1 MLYDSEFLRALDEY
15 REKTTYARVIALD
28 IDENPIEQVEGRI
41 TQGSVNVDGNSA
53 VRRTCSLTMVSQDIN
68 INDYYWGLNTK
79 FKLEIGVQ
87 NNVSRED
94 FYPTYPDIIWFK
106 MGTFIITQLS
116 TQLSANNFT
125 MSLQGKDK
133 MCLLNG
139 DVGGVINA
147 TTDFGTYD
155 YYDTETGIT
164 TNYKLPIKDILW
176 DMIHAYANEP
186 FSNIVI
192 NDLDELGLELLEY
205 RYDTPLYLIRQYT
218 SDEYQMIT
226 TDGDFQV
233 GTTPNGT
240 NLKIKN
246 ISVYDNLTSSMLGDE
261 TEPTKFYVG
270 NYQCCAAK
278 ITYGQTAGYRT
289 CDLVY
294 AGDLIANIGDSVT
307 SVLDKIK
314 SMLGEFEYFYDLDG
328 RFIFQRKKSLVNTVW
343 TPQKR
348 DGDDQLYVEALAL
361 ASNSIYNF
369 NGTVLIS
376 SFQNS
381 PNLANLRN
389 DFTVW
394 GNRKGVAGSDIP
406 IHMRYAIDNKPYR
419 YVLYDE
425 DIALTPY
432 TQEEINAIEE
442 LKTIKSNTNNID
454 ELWSKFQ
461 KNERNDP
468 LMYPDAKNM
477 DSLWW
482 EIVDWAEYYKIL
494 FNEYPGKRHP
504 DDEMRNYCTHT
515 DKTTNL
521 MTCHKTIFQ
530 DDDPDGY
537 NMIVTGSTGAYSNT
551 VEVFFYEMNGI
562 KTCSLQAH
570 GSCVH
575 TYEQFLDTE
584 FFVNS
589 GFQRHAEID
598 LGNGKT
604 YDFTFQGI
612 YRTEDYLTRLRDE
625 KGLYHYLVYTYDPQI
640 PADRMEAAFENL
652 ENYTIYTDPW
662 EGKYQYGVDW
672 RELIYRMAKDYRKHN
687 HEDEFER
694 TLATRNY
701 PLYPTGITGYEQYYT
716 DLEGFWRQLYSYP
729 LPGSKERLSQMEY
742 EYKYYPS
749 IVNRTDD
756 EKLYIKGC
764 FKPIG
769 QKVKNTPVD
778 KIPKEKLQYYIK
790 ADDKYYYLDDTKKY
804 GLSIDEGFHFTWR
817 NRTGQTLKNSSLTLQ
832 QLLDGQIYDLTIP
845 PVTQI
850 YKYKDGGFY
859 KYLDLENLIT
869 GQYYQKIINKD
880 LPGGC
885 EYKQV
890 TKDTSIYSPDAKAGL
905 YFLEN
910 QADYTSVKIMIDSLE
925 SEISIKQAQL
935 NQTSETSDR
944 QEIYNQ
950 IAELKEE
957 LAQRKLEK
965 SNLDNGGLNYILV
978 TNKFQSIIDNLSDSE
993 LAKLYIYD
1001 DINKYQM
1008 KTVRTNSTALSGVY
1022 GTVGSEIPQ
1031 DILTFVRNNAGER
1044 TVTTKKIACM
1054 YYEAYSDFYDVGTD
1068 NQYWNKM
1075 VFEAPQ
1081 SLNFWFDFLVGDN
1094 ELRQF
1099 TTQAVGDRPK
1109 AVNETS
1115 VKSIYYRDT
1124 PKIIFTTQ
1132 EKYAIEEHKTGYNY
1146 MILPDM
1152 KSYEN
1157 MFTISSQGIDAKN
1170 KVDELLYQHSYCT
1183 ESIQI
1188 NAIPIYYLDVNK
1200 RIHVYDS
1207 KSGINGDYVISRI
1220 SYPLSYNGMMSITA
1234 TKAPENSVTE
1244 REA

>member
-28 IDENPIEQVEGRI
+28 IDENPIEQIEGRI
-41 TQGSVNVDGNSA
+41 TQGSVNIDGNSA

-87 NNVSRED
+87 NMVSKED
-94 FYPTYPDIIWFK
+94 FYPMYPDIIWFK

-226 TDGDFQV
+226 TDGDFKV
-233 GTTPNGT
+233 GTTPGAQ
-240 NLKIKN
+240 NLAIK
-246 ISVYDNLTSSMLGDE
+246 SVAVYDNLTSSMLGDE

-328 RFIFQRKKSLVNTVW
+328 KFVFQRKKSLVNTVW
-343 TPQKR
+343 TPQRR
-348 DGDDQLYVEALAL
+348 DGDNQLYVEALAL

-394 GNRKGVAGSDIP
+394 GARKGIAGSDIP
-406 IHMRYAIDNKPYR
+406 IHMRYAIDNKPIR

-425 DIALTPY
+425 DIALTPL
-432 TQEEINAIEE
+432 TEAEIDSMSEF
-442 LKTIKSNTNNID
+442 KTIKSRTTNVQD
-454 ELWSKFQ
+454 LWNHFK
-461 KNERNDP
+461 KNQRNDP

-515 DKTTNL
+515 DKTHNL
-521 MTCHKTIFQ
+521 MNCHKAIFE
-530 DDDPDGY
+530 DGNPEGY
-537 NMIVTGSTGAYSNT
+537 DMTVSGSSGAYTNT
-551 VEVFFYEMNGI
+551 VEVFFFEQNGV
-562 KTCSLQAH
+562 KTCRLQAH
-570 GSCVH
+570 GGCIH
-575 TYEQFLDTE
+575 TYEQFLDSE
-584 FFVNS
+584 FYVNS
-589 GFQRHAEID
+589 GFKTHAEID

-612 YRTEDYLTRLRDE
+612 YYQQSYLDNLRDSQ
-625 KGLYHYLVYTYDPQI
+625 GLYHYLVYAYDPQI
-640 PADRMEAAFENL
+640 PPNRMEAAFENL
-652 ENYTIYTDPW
+652 EVYMDETDPW
-662 EGKYQYGVDW
+662 AGKYQYGIDW

-687 HEDEFER
+687 HEDDFER

-729 LPGSKERLSQMEY
+729 LPGSKERQSQMEF

-749 IVNRTDD
+749 IVNRKDD
-756 EKLYIKGC
+756 ENLYIKGC

-769 QKVKNTPVD
+769 QKVKNTPID

-790 ADDKYYYLDDTKKY
+790 ADDKYYYLDDNKKY
-804 GLSIDEGFHFTWR
+804 GLSTDEGFHFSWR
-817 NRTGQTLKNSSLTLQ
+817 NRSGQQLKSNLQ
-832 QLLDGQIYDLTIP
+832 ITQWLLDGQIYDMTIP
-845 PVTQI
+845 SITQI
-850 YKYKDGGFY
+850 YKIDSGGFY
-859 KYLDLENLIT
+859 KYLDLKDFTT

-910 QADYTSVKIMIDSLE
+910 QSIYTSTIETIESLE
-925 SEISIKQAQL
+925 SEISQQQAIL
-935 NQTSETSDR
+935 NQTKDEDARSTIYETIR
-944 QEIYNQ
+944 G
-950 IAELKEE
+950 LKED
-957 LAQRKLEK
+957 LANQVLNK

-978 TNKFQSIIDNLSDSE
+978 SDKFQAEIAELSDSE

-1008 KTVRTNSTALSGVY
+1008 KVVRNGSAQLSSVY
-1022 GTVGSEIPQ
+1022 GPVGSEIPQ
-1031 DILTFVRNNAGER
+1031 DLVTFIRNNAGQR
-1044 TVTTKKIACM
+1044 TVNAKKTSCT
-1054 YYEAYSDFYDVGTD
+1054 YYEAYSNFYDANED
-1068 NQYWNKM
+1068 NAYWNKT

-1132 EKYAIEEHKTGYNY
+1132 EKYAVEEHKTGYNY

-1157 MFTISSQGIDAKN
+1157 MFTISAQGIDAKN

-1200 RIHVYDS
+1200 RIHVYD
-1207 KSGINGDYVISRI
+1207 KETGINGDYVVSRI